1 MPGDYYLAKPFELDS
16 RDNGLTIEA
25 DTSGKV
31 ILYGGTLVTGWRR
44 DGDKFWCADLPGV
57 KEGTWDFRA
66 LVVNGRL
73 PERARLPE
81 SGNLKHLQKWDVRV
95 LPAVAGYWERQPR
108 PEEKLVMAYDP
119 KDIPETLDIKNAE
132 VRVYHMWDESLV
144 GVARNDIQKHELFF
158 STPTIYPPGAFGVNG
173 LCHLQHS

>member
-31 ILYGGTLVTGWRR
+31 ILYGGSLVTGWRR
-44 DGDKFWCADLPGV
+44 DGEKFWCADLPGV

-81 SGNLKHLQKWDVRV
+81 TGTLSINRSWDVQV

-144 GVARNDIQKHELFF
+144 GVARNDIQNHELFF
-158 STPTIYPPGAFGVNG
+158 STPTIYPPGRFWSNE